1 MLNKWFEIIFN
12 HKITLRERMFRV
24 VTSICMI
31 ALLIIL
37 PMGRNITNLLILAA
51 SLVCMAAVVKISIKK
66 KCINAGATI
75 ITVLLLLLFPL
86 SFFTAG
92 GFYSGMPEWFV
103 LCFIYISIT
112 LKRKRKAFF
121 FPVLYGGDTALL
133 LPRLPFSGA
142 GGAEQ
147 QIAFV
152 LRFRI
157 LRHSCRHTDQR
168 AAYVPE
174 PTLRRGERTGQ
185 TAEERD

>member
-103 LCFIYISIT
+103 LCFIYIRNI
-112 LKRKRKAFF
+112 
-121 FPVLYGGDTALL
+121 P
-133 LPRLPFSGA
+133 
-142 GGAEQ
+142 
-147 QIAFV
+147 
-152 LRFRI
+152 
-157 LRHSCRHTDQR
+157 
-168 AAYVPE
+168 
-174 PTLRRGERTGQ
+174 
-185 TAEERD
+185 